1 MKEYKFQV
9 EAYRKKTSHIQDA
22 DDLAFRRMLDICYM
36 TEKPLPLDIEEVAK
50 LVGLDLDIV
59 EPVLME
65 FFYVAEDGWH
75 NLGAEKQ
82 IEKWRK
88 VSEKNRRNIANRWEK
103 KVVANKSDQE

>member
-1 MKEYKFQV
+1 MKEYKFYA
-9 EAYRKKTSHIQDA
+9 ESYRKKTFHLQDA
-22 DDLAFRRMLDICYM
+22 DDLALRRMLDICYL

-82 IEKWRK
+82 IAAWHK
-88 VSEKNRRNIANRWEK
+88 VRDRNVRNIAKRWEK
-103 KVVANKSDQE
+103 KSIANKSDQE